1 MSIYD
6 PSTLGESDNQI
17 LFNDYTLDPVY
28 RIKAR
33 SANKFQIRQQDLPV
47 PFESGSSDFL
57 TLLGDTSY
65 IIEGT
70 MYPAS
75 EATYD
80 SGLYALRAVCSLDLN
95 QADLLSTDGY
105 VPYTFTDAADN
116 KQIFMKPL
124 YVELTETTTQGFV
137 QPFTILAKIIDPTI
151 YEASLNTA
159 STEAFNPTVTAG
171 SAIYPFTYTVLYG
184 ANTFTVTAT
193 ATNIGNVPVYPQTM
207 IVVGP
212 VVNPTITNTATGEYI
227 TVNVTL
233 NTTSDQLNL
242 TYTSTTQNI
251 NLNGN
256 NVANS
261 LATGSTLFKLVPGP
275 NPIQLSGTTVSTG
288 AYAEVQYFSGWALS

>member
-6 PSTLGESDNQI
+6 ASQLGESDNQI
-17 LFNDYTLDPVY
+17 LFNDYTIDPVY

-47 PFESGSSDFL
+47 PFEGGSSDFL

-65 IIEGT
+65 IIQGT

-75 EATYD
+75 ETTYD
-80 SGLYALRAVCSLDLN
+80 SGLAALRAACSLDLN
-95 QADLLSTDGY
+95 QADILSIDGY
-105 VPYTFTDAADN
+105 VPYEYTEADGN

-124 YVELTETTTQGFV
+124 YVEVTETTTQGFV
-137 QPFTILAKIIDPTI
+137 QPFTILAKIIDPLI
-151 YEASLNTA
+151 YSATLSTA
-159 STEAFNPTVTAG
+159 STQAASPTTTQG
-171 SAIYPFTYTVLYG
+171 SAIYPFTYAVLYG

-193 ATNIGNVPVYPQTM
+193 LDNIGNSPVYPVTI

-212 VVNPTITNTATGEYI
+212 VTNPTISLSNGQFI

-242 TYTSTTQNI
+242 TYSKTSQDI
-251 NLNGN
+251 NLNGTNVAN
-256 NVANS
+256 NVAS
-261 LATGSTLFKLVPGP
+261 GSTLFKVPPGTTTMT
-275 NPIQLSGTTVSTG
+275 LSGTSVGTG
-288 AYAEVQYFSGWALS
+288 AFAEIQYYSGWELS